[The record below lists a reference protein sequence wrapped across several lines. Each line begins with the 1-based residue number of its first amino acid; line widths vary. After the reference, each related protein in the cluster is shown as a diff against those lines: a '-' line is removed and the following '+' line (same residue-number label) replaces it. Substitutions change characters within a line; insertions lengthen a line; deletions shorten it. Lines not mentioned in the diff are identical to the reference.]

1 MPTLLQVNSSLYSGD
16 GQSTQLADRL
26 AVRWRASHP
35 GGRVIVRDLARDPV
49 PHLDAAT
56 FTAFRTPPGELTPEQ
71 ARAVAYSDALVAE
84 LRAADTIVLALPLY
98 NFGVP
103 STLKAWF
110 DHVARAGVRFRYT
123 PQGPV
128 GLLPGKTVYVAAA
141 RGGRYAGTGN
151 DHQTPFIR
159 QLLGFLGMDDVRFVY
174 AEGLA
179 LDATS
184 REQALARAAAEIDR
198 LAGPVRSAA

>member
-16 GQSTQLADRL
+16 GQSTRLADQL
-26 AVRWRASHP
+26 VARWRASHP

-56 FTAFRTPPGELTPEQ
+56 FTAFRTPAAELTPDQ
-71 ARAVAYSDALVAE
+71 ARAVAYSDALVDE
-84 LRAADTIVLALPLY
+84 LRRADTIVLALPLY

-110 DHVARAGVRFRYT
+110 DHIARAGVTFRYT
-123 PQGPV
+123 ADGPV

-141 RGGRYAGTGN
+141 RGGRYAGTGT
-151 DHQTPFIR
+151 DHQAPFVR
-159 QLLGFLGMDDVRFVY
+159 QLLGFLGMDDVHFVY

-179 LDATS
+179 LDASS
-184 REQALARAAAEIDR
+184 RDQALAEAAAEVER
-198 LAGPVRSAA
+198 LVGVARSAA